1 MTMRRPVLIFDF
13 GNVVAFF
20 DFKKAF
26 AVIES
31 RGGLTGEQLTVR
43 LRERGFY
50 PLMERYESGGMAS
63 IEFSDAVC
71 ELVGVDFSHDE
82 FTAAWT
88 SIFTL
93 NEPIAKLVSDLRSRG
108 YRLLLGSNTNELHA
122 TYFQRQY
129 APTMACF
136 DHLVLSHEVGHIK
149 PSVEFYL
156 ACARCAN
163 VAPSECVFI
172 DDRPENVEGARQ
184 AGLSAIP
191 FLDAPAL
198 LAELRRMG
206 VEI

>member
-1 MTMRRPVLIFDF
+1 MRRPVLIFDF

-31 RGGLTGEQLTVR
+31 RGSLTAEQLTDR
-43 LRERGFY
+43 LRDRGFHA
-50 PLMERYESGGMAS
+50 LMERYESGWMAS
-63 IEFSDAVC
+63 IEFSGAVC
-71 ELVGVDFSHDE
+71 ELVEVDLTHDE
-82 FTAAWT
+82 FAAAWT
-88 SIFTL
+88 GIFTL
-93 NEPIAKLVSDLRSRG
+93 NEPIAKLVADLRSRG

-122 TYFQRQY
+122 AYFQRQY
-129 APTMACF
+129 ASTMACF

-149 PSVEFYL
+149 PAVEFYL
-156 ACARCAN
+156 ACARRAN

-184 AGLSAIP
+184 AGLAAIH
-191 FLDAPAL
+191 FLDAPRL
-198 LAELRRMG
+198 LPELRQMG